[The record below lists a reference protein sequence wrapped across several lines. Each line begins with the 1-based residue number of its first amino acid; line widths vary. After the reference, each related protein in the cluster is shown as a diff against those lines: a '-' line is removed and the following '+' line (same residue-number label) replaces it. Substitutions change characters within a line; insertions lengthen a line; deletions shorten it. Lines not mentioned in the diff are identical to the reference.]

1 MKQFYLNGAAIH
13 SVQHDHP
20 VISWPAL
27 TQLSCLSLCHWGLEG
42 MLATAQPFQA
52 VYKDN

>member
-1 MKQFYLNGAAIH
+1 MKQLFLSGAVIH
-13 SVQHDHP
+13 SVQCDYP
-20 VISWPAL
+20 VVPWPAL
-27 TQLSCLSLCHWGLEG
+27 MQLPCLSLCHWGLEG